1 MDSTSQIKPL
11 QKNKR
16 KHIFVVVGLL
26 AASIGLVYFLARG
39 LEKSS
44 QIPSAL
50 LGKRATN
57 IKALWIQGQEH
68 APNKGSHFNLDDF
81 KGRPIILNFWAS
93 WCFSCRHEAR
103 DLEQVWLDL
112 KDQGVMVVGIA
123 IQDAVEDA
131 QRFAKQ
137 YGKTYIL
144 GLDEDGRASIDYGVT
159 GVPESFFINRQGMI
173 VHKEAAPLSREKL
186 LEFSQKIL

>member
-1 MDSTSQIKPL
+1 
-11 QKNKR
+11 
-16 KHIFVVVGLL
+16 
-26 AASIGLVYFLARG
+26 
-39 LEKSS
+39 
-44 QIPSAL
+44 
-50 LGKRATN
+50 
-57 IKALWIQGQEH
+57 
-68 APNKGSHFNLDDF
+68 
-81 KGRPIILNFWAS
+81 
-93 WCFSCRHEAR
+93 
-103 DLEQVWLDL
+103 
-112 KDQGVMVVGIA
+112 MVVGIA